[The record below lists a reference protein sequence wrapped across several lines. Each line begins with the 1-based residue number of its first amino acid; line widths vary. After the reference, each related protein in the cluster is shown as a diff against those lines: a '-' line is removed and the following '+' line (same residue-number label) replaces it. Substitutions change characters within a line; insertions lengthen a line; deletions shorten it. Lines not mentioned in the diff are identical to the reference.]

1 MRILV
6 VEDEPKVASFIKKG
20 LQEES
25 YAVDVALDGAEGTAM
40 LEMNVYDAVI
50 LDLMLPKKNGIE
62 VMRDIR
68 AKKMSVP
75 VIMLTA
81 RDTVSDKV
89 MGLDAGADDYL
100 TKPFAFQELVARL
113 RSLLRRGKGEV
124 AMLKVADLALDPATR
139 KVKRGERELVLTA
152 KEFSLLEYM
161 MRNVNKPLSRT
172 TLSEHVWDINFDR
185 MTNVVDVYINFL
197 RNKVDKDF
205 EKKLIHTVRGVGYIM
220 KEE

>member
-6 VEDEPKVASFIKKG
+6 VEDEPKVAGFIKKG
-20 LQEES
+20 LQEEG
-25 YAVDVALDGAEGTAM
+25 YAVDVAPDGAEGLAM
-40 LEMNVYDAVI
+40 VGMNVYDAIV

-62 VMRDIR
+62 VMREIR
-68 AKKMSVP
+68 SKKLNVP
-75 VIMLTA
+75 VLMLTA
-81 RDTVSDKV
+81 RDTVADKV

-113 RSLLRRGKGEV
+113 RSLLRRGKAEIT
-124 AMLKVADLALDPATR
+124 MLKVGDLTLDPATR
-139 KVKRGERELVLTA
+139 KVKRGEAELVLTA

-161 MRNVNKPLSRT
+161 MRNVGKPLSRT

-205 EKKLIHTVRGVGYIM
+205 EKKLIHTVRGVGYVM
-220 KEE
+220 KE

>member
-6 VEDEPKVASFIKKG
+6 VEDEPKVAGFIKKG
-20 LQEES
+20 LQEEG
-25 YAVDVALDGAEGTAM
+25 YAVDVAPDGAEGLAM
-40 LEMNVYDAVI
+40 VGMNVYDAIV

-62 VMRDIR
+62 VMREIR
-68 AKKMSVP
+68 SKKLNVP
-75 VIMLTA
+75 VLMLTA
-81 RDTVSDKV
+81 RDTVADKV

-113 RSLLRRGKGEV
+113 RSLLRRGKAEIT
-124 AMLKVADLALDPATR
+124 MLKVGDLTLDPATR
-139 KVKRGERELVLTA
+139 KVKRGEAELALTA

-161 MRNVNKPLSRT
+161 MRNVGKPLSRT

-205 EKKLIHTVRGVGYIM
+205 EKKLIHTVRGVGYVM
-220 KEE
+220 KE

>member
-6 VEDEPKVASFIKKG
+6 VEDEVKVTSFIKKG

-25 YAVDVALDGAEGTAM
+25 YAVDVAYDGVEGLAF

-62 VMRDIR
+62 VMREVR
-68 AKKMSVP
+68 ARKLNVP
-75 VIMLTA
+75 VLMLTA
-81 RDTVSDKV
+81 RDTLADKV

-100 TKPFAFQELVARL
+100 TKPFAFQELLARL
-113 RSLLRRGKGEV
+113 RSLLRRGKAEV

-139 KVKRGERELVLTA
+139 KVKRSDQEIILTA

-172 TLSEHVWDINFDR
+172 MLSEHVWDINFDR

-205 EKKLIHTVRGVGYIM
+205 ETKLIHTVRGVGYIL
-220 KEE
+220 KG

>member
-6 VEDEPKVASFIKKG
+6 VEDEPKVAGFIKKG
-20 LQEES
+20 LQEEG
-25 YAVDVALDGAEGTAM
+25 YAVDVAPDGAEGLAM
-40 LEMNVYDAVI
+40 VGMNVYDAIV

-62 VMRDIR
+62 VMREIR
-68 AKKMSVP
+68 AKKMNVP
-75 VIMLTA
+75 VLMLTA
-81 RDTVSDKV
+81 RDTVADKV

-113 RSLLRRGKGEV
+113 RSLLRRGKAEIT
-124 AMLKVADLALDPATR
+124 MLKVGDLMLDPATR
-139 KVKRGERELVLTA
+139 KVKRGEVELVLTA

-161 MRNVNKPLSRT
+161 MRNVGKPLSRT

-205 EKKLIHTVRGVGYIM
+205 EKKLIHTVRGVGYVM
-220 KEE
+220 KE

>member
-25 YAVDVALDGAEGTAM
+25 YAVDVAGDGEEG
-40 LEMNVYDAVI
+40 LNFLKMNIYDAVI

-62 VMRDIR
+62 VMREVR
-68 AKKMSVP
+68 ANKMNVP

-81 RDTVSDKV
+81 RDTLDDKV

-100 TKPFAFQELVARL
+100 TKPFAFMELLARL
-113 RSLLRRGKGEV
+113 RSLLRRGKAEIT
-124 AMLKVADLALDPATR
+124 MLKVDDLTLDPATR
-139 KVKRGERELVLTA
+139 KVKRGEVEIPLTS

-161 MRNVNKPLSRT
+161 MRNAGKPLSRT

-197 RNKVDKDF
+197 RNKVDKGFD
-205 EKKLIHTVRGVGYIM
+205 KKLIHTVRGVGYTL
-220 KEE
+220 KA

>member
-6 VEDEPKVASFIKKG
+6 VEDELKVASFIKKG
-20 LQEES
+20 LQEET
-25 YAVDVALDGAEGTAM
+25 YAVDVANDGAEG
-40 LEMNVYDAVI
+40 LSLIEMNVYDAVI
-50 LDLMLPKKNGIE
+50 LDLMLPKRNGIE
-62 VMRDIR
+62 VMQEIR
-68 AKKMSVP
+68 SRKLNVP

-81 RDTVSDKV
+81 RDTLADKV

-100 TKPFAFQELVARL
+100 TKPFAFQELLARL
-113 RSLLRRGKGEV
+113 RSLLRRGKAEIT
-124 AMLKVADLALDPATR
+124 MLKAGDLTLDPATR
-139 KVKRGERELVLTA
+139 RVKRGEVELSLTA

-205 EKKLIHTVRGVGYIM
+205 DKKLIHTVRGVGYVL
-220 KEE
+220 KG

>member
-6 VEDEPKVASFIKKG
+6 VEDELKVASFIKKG
-20 LQEES
+20 LQEEA
-25 YAVDVALDGAEGTAM
+25 YAVDVANDGAEG
-40 LEMNVYDAVI
+40 LSLIEMNVYDAVI

-62 VMRDIR
+62 VMQEIR
-68 AKKMSVP
+68 SRKLNVP

-81 RDTVSDKV
+81 RDTLADKV

-100 TKPFAFQELVARL
+100 TKPFAFQELLARL
-113 RSLLRRGKGEV
+113 RSLLRRGKAEIT
-124 AMLKVADLALDPATR
+124 MLKAADLMLDPATR
-139 KVKRGERELVLTA
+139 RVKRGEQELSLTA

-205 EKKLIHTVRGVGYIM
+205 DKKLIHTVRGVGYVL
-220 KEE
+220 KG

>member
-6 VEDEPKVASFIKKG
+6 VEDELKVASFIKKG
-20 LQEES
+20 LQEEA
-25 YAVDVALDGAEGTAM
+25 YAVDVANDGAEG
-40 LEMNVYDAVI
+40 LSLIEMNVYDAVI
-50 LDLMLPKKNGIE
+50 LDLMLPKRNGIE
-62 VMRDIR
+62 VMQEIR
-68 AKKMSVP
+68 ARKLNVP

-81 RDTVSDKV
+81 RDTLADKV

-100 TKPFAFQELVARL
+100 TKPFAFQELLARL
-113 RSLLRRGKGEV
+113 RSLLRRGKAEIT
-124 AMLKVADLALDPATR
+124 MLKAADLTLDPATR
-139 KVKRGERELVLTA
+139 KVKRGEQEIFLTA

-205 EKKLIHTVRGVGYIM
+205 DKKLIQTVRGVGYVL
-220 KEE
+220 KG

>member
-6 VEDEPKVASFIKKG
+6 VEDELKVASFIKKG
-20 LQEES
+20 LQEEA
-25 YAVDVALDGAEGTAM
+25 YAVDVANDGAEG
-40 LEMNVYDAVI
+40 LSLIEMNVYDAVI
-50 LDLMLPKKNGIE
+50 LDLMLPKRNGIE
-62 VMRDIR
+62 VMQEIR
-68 AKKMSVP
+68 SKKLNVP

-81 RDTVSDKV
+81 RDTLADKV

-100 TKPFAFQELVARL
+100 TKPFAFQELLARL
-113 RSLLRRGKGEV
+113 RSLLRRGKAEIT
-124 AMLKVADLALDPATR
+124 MLKAGDLTLDPATR
-139 KVKRGERELVLTA
+139 RVKRGEVELSLTA

-205 EKKLIHTVRGVGYIM
+205 DKKLIQTVRGVGYVL
-220 KEE
+220 KG